1 MTGTGTPVAV
11 GGPLRVLFSVRPFR
25 GHLHPLI
32 PLARAFERAGHSVAV
47 AAAEDVGEV
56 IVSARLTWF
65 PAGLNPRQVPEV
77 HVGSRPDY
85 GYPAVSAKVEDLL
98 DVFLGQ
104 FRPDAVVREPTDLA
118 PIIASEVVGAV
129 NVIYGLARFI
139 PPASWSI
146 LGADRT
152 ITDLRAAYHLPAD
165 PGLECMYRDLYLAVL
180 TPGLEGRAP
189 LPVPAVQP
197 VRYVSWD
204 GNPRRRRKLLRD
216 GDSRAS
222 AAGELH
228 RPTVLMT
235 LGTVYNTYT
244 DLFERFL
251 EAVADQDYD
260 VICTLG
266 DGADPAVTDSAPAN
280 VRFVRYQP
288 HSTLLPRCGALLC
301 HAGFNTTLGALVAG
315 VPVVCVP
322 LGSDQEHNA
331 RQCAARG
338 FGLFLRDA
346 EATPERIRAAVQRV
360 LDEPSF
366 TVKTAGFRD
375 RMQRRPGLPA
385 AVRRVE
391 RLVAARKSQG
401 HPWSQ

>member
-1 MTGTGTPVAV
+1 MTATGTPAAV

-32 PLARAFERAGHSVAV
+32 PLARAFKRAGHSVAV

-56 IVSARLTWF
+56 VVSARLTWF
-65 PAGLNPRQVPEV
+65 PAGLNPRQVPDL
-77 HVGSRPDY
+77 HPGCRPDY
-85 GYPAVSAKVEDLL
+85 GYPEVNAKVEDLL

-104 FRPDAVVREPTDLA
+104 FQPDAVIREPTDLA
-118 PIIASEVVGAV
+118 PIIASELVGAV

-139 PPASWSI
+139 PPASWSV

-180 TPGLEGRAP
+180 TPGLEALWP
-189 LPVPAVQP
+189 LPVPAVQRI
-197 VRYVSWD
+197 RYVNWD
-204 GNPRRRRKLLRD
+204 GNSRQRGRPVRV
-216 GDSRAS
+216 GDSTAH
-222 AAGELH
+222 AAGH
-228 RPTVLMT
+228 PDRPTVLMT

-251 EAVADQDYD
+251 EAVTDQDYD

-266 DGADPAVTDSAPAN
+266 DGADPAVMDSAPAN

-288 HSTLLPRCGALLC
+288 HSTLLPGCGALLC

-338 FGLFLRDA
+338 FGLSLRDA
-346 EATPERIRAAVQRV
+346 EATPERIRAAVRRV
-360 LDEPSF
+360 LDDPSF
-366 TVKTAGFRD
+366 SLKTTDFRD
-375 RMQRRPGLPA
+375 RMRRRPALGA

-391 RLVAARKSQG
+391 RLVAARRS
-401 HPWSQ
+401 